1 MERLVI
7 DNDARN
13 NPSLYIRALVSSK
26 AQRAKVVFS

>member
-13 NPSLYIRALVSSK
+13 NPSLHIGALVSSK
-26 AQRAKVVFS
+26 AERAKWVLF